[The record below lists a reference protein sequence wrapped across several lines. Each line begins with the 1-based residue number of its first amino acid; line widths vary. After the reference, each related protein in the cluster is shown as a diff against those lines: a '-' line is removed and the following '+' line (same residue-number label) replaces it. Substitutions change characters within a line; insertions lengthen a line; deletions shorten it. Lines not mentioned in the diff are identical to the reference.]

1 MTDAA
6 ELRVDIDR
14 VAAREDL
21 GAHRSS
27 YAAAQPV
34 ARRYVIEGAGT
45 LCAGLL
51 AAIGGVTG
59 VAVVV
64 IVGVTGVLM
73 VGGRLLWDLLWLAY
87 VHGRN
92 RHVRLDLY
100 ERGLVVTVGGAA
112 RCVRYDTTTLRRTII
127 EHADS
132 PVPGQVSYAYTLVDT
147 TGAPIV
153 LRHGIAQPE
162 QWGPEI
168 DRAITAAQ
176 LPRACAVLAAGGCLD
191 FEYFWMTEAEIGAGE
206 RSEPWSLVSGIDV
219 RHGWV
224 SVEVARGG
232 KPLESLPVS
241 LIPNFTV
248 FRTLAERMR
257 AEHVRSS

>member
-1 MTDAA
+1 MT
-6 ELRVDIDR
+6 
-14 VAAREDL
+14 
-21 GAHRSS
+21 
-27 YAAAQPV
+27 
-34 ARRYVIEGAGT
+34 
-45 LCAGLL
+45 
-51 AAIGGVTG
+51 AIGCLTG
-59 VAVVV
+59 AAVVV
-64 IVGVTGVLM
+64 IVGVTAVLM
-73 VGGRLLWDLLWLAY
+73 VGGRLLWDLLWVAY
-87 VHGRN
+87 VRGRN

-112 RCVRYDTTTLRRTII
+112 RCVRYDTTTLRRTIV

-132 PVPGQVSYAYTLVDT
+132 PAPSQVSHTYSLVDT
-147 TGAPIV
+147 VGAPIV
-153 LRHGIAQPE
+153 LRHGIAQPQ

-176 LPRACAVLAAGGCLD
+176 LPLASRVLAAGGCVD
-191 FEYFWMTEAEIGAGE
+191 FEYFWMTQAEIGAGE

-224 SVEVARGG
+224 SVEVSGG
-232 KPLESLPVS
+232 GRTLESLPVS

-257 AEHVRSS
+257 AEHAHVS